1 MNAIFKLYI
10 SQKKKRFKHENY
22 HIFTIYTVTE
32 IVNMELAD
40 LSLLDDAPP
49 YLDLDS
55 EPLFVTLGDI
65 GTVDVDVNFEDS
77 IFYVK
82 RELHKLFGILPR
94 YQRLYFGVEELED
107 HRTLYSYGIR
117 PYGDIDLVLK
127 YVANLDDYAPKYK
140 IRLNYIRSIERDIEK
155 GPLYD

>member
-1 MNAIFKLYI
+1 
-10 SQKKKRFKHENY
+10 
-22 HIFTIYTVTE
+22 
-32 IVNMELAD
+32 MELAD

-55 EPLFVTLGDI
+55 EEPLFVTLGDI

-82 RELHKLFGILPR
+82 RELHRLFEIHPR

-107 HRTLYSYGIR
+107 HRTLSSYDIR

-127 YVANLDDYAPKYK
+127 YVASLNDRSPKYK
-140 IRLNYIRSIERDIEK
+140 IRLNYLRSMERDREEV
-155 GPLYD
+155 PLYD